1 MPDLTKKV
9 PDMLIINVAIDNIV
23 EGAEDFNEAVS
34 GINEIVE
41 KINNGNGTAAKFVN
55 DSELYDMLLKILD
68 NTNKLVIDIK
78 DNPKNYI
85 KWTDIIKA
93 WRSKE

>member
-1 MPDLTKKV
+1 
-9 PDMLIINVAIDNIV
+9 
-23 EGAEDFNEAVS
+23 
-34 GINEIVE
+34 
-41 KINNGNGTAAKFVN
+41 
-55 DSELYDMLLKILD
+55 MLLKILD